1 MLAADAQD
9 EEKQFSSWMAE
20 THWPQLSDQV
30 CGFQQRNLVSIFAGM
45 WAQYGELKKSAKETR
60 AHPGSTETVALAK
73 HDFTY
78 NTAPQVDVLINR
90 VKVATISFQIGLTCA
105 VSGLEL
111 FLKQGAV
118 YRITSGSCDI
128 KAQISCAGQLILE
141 RTVRKLD
148 LPGELQLSKPIVLD
162 EVKTREP
169 ALMEE

>member
-73 HDFTY
+73 HGFTY

-90 VKVATISFQIGLTCA
+90 VKVATLPFQIGLTCA

-111 FLKQGAV
+111 FLN
-118 YRITSGSCDI
+118 R
-128 KAQISCAGQLILE
+128 
-141 RTVRKLD
+141 
-148 LPGELQLSKPIVLD
+148 
-162 EVKTREP
+162 
-169 ALMEE
+169 ALCTG